1 MKQLIL
7 LSIFTFFTIG
17 TLESQTQISL
27 GYGMHRDAGY
37 SGLGQRVRNAYR
49 DISPVKTPRF
59 HNFFKSRGIVSLGLK
74 KKMKRHHLGLN
85 LSYEHQINTQM
96 IIVTNLDLP
105 SEFDFVSDTK
115 MHVLHLGIEYH
126 FEWLKLENFSAYSGV
141 SAYTGLNKYRAR
153 YFNVDRYQDNYDS
166 AGFPDLVNFGAIRGT
181 ALLFDGQLTPIG
193 LKYGKDKGL
202 FLEYGIGVRG
212 QFHGGLF
219 TTLSGNDEEEDPRK
233 RRKIIQP

>member
-85 LSYEHQINTQM
+85 LSYEYQTNTQM
-96 IIVTNLDLP
+96 ILVFGLVAP
-105 SEFDFVSDTK
+105 AEFDYVSDTK

-126 FEWLKLENFSAYSGV
+126 FEWLKLRNFSAYSGV

-153 YFNVDRYQDNYDS
+153 YYNVDYLQDTYDR

-181 ALLFDGQLTPIG
+181 VVLFDGQLTPIG
-193 LKYGKDKGL
+193 LKYGKEKGL

-212 QFHGGLF
+212 QFHGGFF
-219 TTLSGNDEEEDPRK
+219 TTLSGRDKEEAQGK